1 MIINIHELSKAIQS
15 LHDGFLIVYP
25 TDTLYALG
33 ADVFNKK
40 AVEQVYRIKN
50 RPFSMPLPVAV
61 STVDEIED
69 VAFINDNSRVL
80 AEKFLPGPLT
90 LILKK
95 KKCVPDIVTSKGKNV
110 AVRIPSNDIA
120 LRLLSEFG
128 PVTVT
133 SANIHGE
140 KTPGVINDVKMQ
152 FKQKDIAFY
161 LDDGRLEGKPSSI
174 VDVTSDEI
182 KIIREGV
189 ISKDKILDVI

>member
-1 MIINIHELSKAIQS
+1 M
-15 LHDGFLIVYP
+15 HDGFLIVYP

-40 AVEQVYRIKN
+40 AVEQVYKIKN
-50 RPFSMPLPVAV
+50 RPFSVPLPVAV
-61 STVDEIED
+61 SDVDKIED
-69 VAFINDNSRVL
+69 IAFINDKARVL
-80 AEKFLPGPLT
+80 SEKFLPGPLT

-95 KKCVPDIVTSKGKNV
+95 KKCVSDVVTGGSENV
-110 AVRIPSNDIA
+110 AVRIPGNDVA
-120 LRLLSEFG
+120 LKLLSEFG

-133 SANIHGE
+133 SANVHGE

-161 LDDGRLEGKPSSI
+161 LDIGRLEGKPSTI
-174 VDVTSDEI
+174 VDVASDTV

-189 ISKDKILDVI
+189 ISEGEILDVI